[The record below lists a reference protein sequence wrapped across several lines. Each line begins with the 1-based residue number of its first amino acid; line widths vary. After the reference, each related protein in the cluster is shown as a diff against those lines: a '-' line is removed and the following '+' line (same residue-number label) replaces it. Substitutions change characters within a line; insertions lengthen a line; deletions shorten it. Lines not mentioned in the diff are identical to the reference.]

1 MIVAEAQHLYRDR
14 FRSVIRS
21 MTGISLAPSKVHMID
36 QRLRQRVMAHGL
48 PDTETYLE
56 QLLEGALSDEE
67 LATVIDLITT
77 NTTSFFREPAHFDF
91 LADVIVPRV
100 ARRSLDGRPAQLKL
114 WSAAA
119 SEGAEAYTAAM
130 VLEEARRRGHDFD
143 YAILGTD
150 LSQRMLER
158 AVAAVYDTDQLSMV
172 STDLQLRYFMQS
184 RDSALASKARVVP
197 ELRRRVQF
205 RYLNLVDSAYP
216 VDRDVD
222 VILLRNVLIYF
233 DMAIKEEV
241 VSRMADHLRPGGLL
255 IVGHAESMVVRCAN
269 LRQVKPTIFQKT

>member
-1 MIVAEAQHLYRDR
+1 MIVAEAQTLYRDR

-21 MTGISLAPSKVHMID
+21 LTGISLAPSKVHMID
-36 QRLRQRVMAHGL
+36 QRLRQRVMAHEL

-56 QLLEGALSDEE
+56 QLLEGALPDDE
-67 LATVIDLITT
+67 LASAIDLITT

-91 LADVIVPRV
+91 LADVVVPKV
-100 ARRSLDGRPAQLKL
+100 ARRSLDGRPVQLKL

-119 SEGAEAYTAAM
+119 SEGAEAYTAAI

-172 STDLQLRYFMQS
+172 NPDLQHRYFMQS
-184 RDSALASKARVVP
+184 RDSSLASKARIVP

-205 RYLNLVDSAYP
+205 RYLNLVDNTYP

-233 DMAIKEEV
+233 DRAIKEEV

-255 IVGHAESMVVRCAN
+255 IVGHAESMLVRCGG

>member
-1 MIVAEAQHLYRDR
+1 MIVAEATNLYRDR
-14 FRSVIRS
+14 FRNVIRS
-21 MTGISLAPSKVHMID
+21 LTGISLAPSKVHMIG
-36 QRLRQRVMAHGL
+36 QRLRQRVMAHEL

-56 QLLEGALSDEE
+56 HLLEGALPEDE
-67 LATVIDLITT
+67 LATAIDLITT

-91 LADVIVPRV
+91 LADVVVPSV

-130 VLEEARRRGHDFD
+130 VLEEERRRGHHFD

-158 AVAAVYDTDQLSMV
+158 AAAAVYDTDQLSTV
-172 STDLQLRYFMQS
+172 SPDLQHRYFMQS
-184 RDSALASKARVVP
+184 RDSALARKARIVP

-205 RYLNLVDSAYP
+205 RYLNLAERAYP

-233 DMAIKEEV
+233 DRAIKEDV
-241 VSRMADHLRPGGLL
+241 VSRMAEHLRPGGFL
-255 IVGHAESMVVRCAN
+255 IVGHAESMLVRCAS
-269 LRQVKPTIFQKT
+269 LRQVKPTIFQKL